1 VAPTNLVFWPTEA
14 RWLQELAI
22 SGPRRRGGSK
32 ESRFWGT
39 GGEGTE
45 LAGRRVDA
53 RSVFSIASTNGAQR
67 DAFWGVSRGGVGA
80 VTAQLLSEA
89 LPTRP
94 CLLSPCT
101 SACVNAAM
109 DEQERMREE
118 LLALL
123 CAEGVQAELK
133 PYGALEAVRNER
145 SFRVSC
151 SWYERATRGL
161 MLGMNPGN
169 ARSALRAAMRE
180 PYEGPEYFVTLRD
193 GDAAHG
199 TGRTR
204 EVREVI
210 SCALAWL
217 AGANEAQVRDSA
229 PFINATLRAAEALAA
244 RLPKALSRTIGADPS
259 FEVWADADGRAC
271 CFVGTTC
278 RFYLGQASVA
288 YVPDIVDVAQAA
300 HAWLIER
307 VRISALPSRV
317 EGALLEPHVEFV
329 EDDPARWHWLNL
341 LDRVRHERDALA
353 PMRGLVEALSHGAV
367 ATRFYS
373 FSSVA
378 TLCFSASSHYP
389 WVTDDLPTVATDG
402 HGHFRVGE
410 TLCDETQ
417 AIALVEAR
425 LSAATL
431 TPFFGAEPHFVQAKL
446 NRLLR
451 GSGSALRAEL
461 LRPNAWFRLNVVSP
475 DPTRSCEVW
484 RDRVFLEADGVKRTV
499 MCADDATLLSV
510 VRRFCEF
517 GEAMASLP

>member
-1 VAPTNLVFWPTEA
+1 MAPRSLVF
-14 RWLQELAI
+14 
-22 SGPRRRGGSK
+22 
-32 ESRFWGT
+32 
-39 GGEGTE
+39 E

-53 RSVFSIASTNGAQR
+53 RSAFSIASTNGAQR

-80 VTAQLLSEA
+80 GTARWLNQA

-94 CLLSPCT
+94 CLLSTCT

-151 SWYERATRGL
+151 FWYERAIHGL

-169 ARSALRAAMRE
+169 ARSALRAAMLE

-217 AGANEAQVRDSA
+217 AGANDEQVRDSA

-244 RLPKALSRTIGADPS
+244 RLPKGLSRAIGTGPD

-278 RFYLGQASVA
+278 CFYLGQASVA
-288 YVPDIVDVAQAA
+288 FADDIVDVAQAA

-317 EGALLEPHVEFV
+317 EGALLEPHVEFI

-341 LDRVRHERDALA
+341 LDRVRDEHDVLA
-353 PMRGLVEALSHGAV
+353 RMRGLVEALAQSAV

-373 FSSVA
+373 FSSLA

-389 WVTDDLPTVATDG
+389 WVRDDLPTVATDG

-446 NRLLR
+446 NRLLS

-461 LRPNAWFRLNVVSP
+461 LRPNAWFRLNVLSP

-484 RDRVFLEADGVKRTV
+484 RDRVFLEADGVRRTV

-517 GEAMASLP
+517 GEAMESLP